1 MSKKALGRGV
11 DAIFRAMP
19 GLDAHKDEAVA
30 EIPIADIVPNPYQ
43 PRKHFDQEKLDEL
56 VTSIL
61 QYGVIQP
68 IVVRRVAHGYEL
80 VAGERRWR
88 ASQLAKLKNIPA
100 VTRDYSDSEMMEI
113 ALIENLQRENL
124 NPIEEATSYKRLMDD
139 FGLTQEEVAKKI
151 GRSRSLIAN
160 TIRLLQ
166 LPDQI
171 QDFVSRGTLSMG
183 HAKALLA
190 LPSEELQ
197 CDAANRIIEEDLT
210 VRDIEEVVRKATAK
224 QSNKPKRQIVQNEA
238 SLIDVEEKLKRYFG
252 TQVKIKK
259 GKIKSRIEIEYYS
272 DDDLERILEIA
283 AGGNSVEP
291 TSKNRTLVV

>member
-166 LPDQI
+166 LPEQI